1 MSRPE
6 DEPDG
11 PDESDRDPDEPRR
24 GVDEDLGFGGRYA
37 PGDDYITH
45 QGRRYGRYVGILG
58 VLIVVLIT
66 INTILTKPNGATGIE
81 PGRPLAPFAV
91 PLAQGDVNGDADVA
105 THADEGAAGR
115 RPACS
120 ERGVGIL
127 NICELYERGPV
138 VLALFVDSGS
148 CPRILS
154 DLQALAPA
162 FPGVRFAGVA
172 IKGDRAQVRKLVKA
186 RSLSI
191 PVGFDEDGAL
201 AALYKVASCPQ
212 VSFAYPGG
220 VVQSKALLER
230 PAPATLRARV
240 GELVAAARAR
250 GWKPPAS

>member
-6 DEPDG
+6 PDDPDHDPDG
-11 PDESDRDPDEPRR
+11 PRR
-24 GVDEDLGFGGRYA
+24 GGDEGLGFAGRYT

-45 QGRRYGRYVGILG
+45 QGRRYGRYVGLLG
-58 VLIVVLIT
+58 ILIVVLIT
-66 INTILTKPNGATGIE
+66 INTALTKPNGATGIP
-81 PGRPLAPFAV
+81 PGQPLAPFAV
-91 PLAQGDVNGDADVA
+91 PLALGTLSGDSDVA
-105 THADEGAAGR
+105 THANEGAAGR
-115 RPACS
+115 RPACL

-138 VLALFVDSGS
+138 VLALFVDAGS
-148 CPRILS
+148 CPKILD
-154 DLQALAPA
+154 DLQALAPQ

-172 IKGDRAQVRKLVKA
+172 IKGGHEQVRKLV
-186 RSLSI
+186 RVQRLSI
-191 PVGFDEDGAL
+191 PIGFDEDGAL

-230 PAPATLRARV
+230 PARATLRARV
-240 GELVAAARAR
+240 SELAAASRQR